1 MIVFPNAKINIG
13 LNIVAKRPDGY
24 HNIESI
30 FYPIPCT
37 DVLETV
43 ITPTQPALTLVTSGF
58 EIVGN
63 SSDNLITKAYNLLRT
78 DFAQLQGL
86 HVHLHKA
93 IPMGAGLGGG
103 SSDCAFFIQQLNT
116 LYNLQLST
124 QQLLHYTQQLGSD
137 CSFFVHNS
145 PAYATQ
151 RGEVLQP
158 ITLNLSGYYLVLI
171 KPNVHVS
178 TAKAY
183 AGAIPSPSTQLLTE
197 LIQCPINTW
206 KETISNDFEASI
218 FAAHPLLNTIKQ
230 QLYSQ
235 GALYAA
241 MSGSGATVYGL
252 FEKEINLQPHF
263 STHYYYGTIL

>member
-13 LNIVAKRPDGY
+13 LNIVAKRTDGY

-43 ITPTQPALTLVTSGF
+43 IMPTQPALTLVTSGF
-58 EIVGN
+58 EIAGN
-63 SSDNLITKAYNLLRT
+63 STDNLITKTYNLLRA

-103 SSDCAFFIQQLNT
+103 SSDCAFFTQQLNT

-124 QQLLHYTQQLGSD
+124 QQLQHYTAQLGSD
-137 CSFFVHNS
+137 CSFFVPNT
-145 PAYATQ
+145 PAYATE
-151 RGEVLQP
+151 RGQVLQS
-158 ITLNLSGYYLVLI
+158 ITLNLSNYYLVLV
-171 KPNVHVS
+171 KPNVHVG
-178 TAKAY
+178 TAQAY
-183 AGAIPSPSTQLLTE
+183 AGVTPTISTQLLTE
-197 LIQCPINTW
+197 LIQQPISTW
-206 KETISNDFEASI
+206 QESITNDFETSI
-218 FAAHPLLNTIKQ
+218 FAAHPVLNTIKQ
-230 QLYSQ
+230 QLYVH

-252 FEKEINLQPHF
+252 FEKEVNLQPHF
-263 STHYYYGTIL
+263 SAHYYYGVML